1 MTVGNLGVPELLI
14 IAGVIILLFGAR
26 KLPEMARSL
35 GKSAKAFKEETKGMR
50 GEDKDAETPA
60 APPAQ
65 PIVQQQLPEA
75 QPQTP
80 GQPQAQTNGTQANA
94 ASEACCMTPDMRYV
108 AFRSMAG
115 NLGGPVSGTQKAYL
129 RDRTA
134 GTTTYLRDGTPR
146 AMSACT
152 IA

>member
-50 GEDKDAETPA
+50 GRGDSDSDADSDADTPA
-60 APPAQ
+60 TPPAQ
-65 PIVQQQLPEA
+65 QQQLPQA

-80 GQPQAQTNGTQANA
+80 SAKHDDSQAVNGAQPVEQAPQNKNA
-94 ASEACCMTPDMRYV
+94 
-108 AFRSMAG
+108 G
-115 NLGGPVSGTQKAYL
+115 
-129 RDRTA
+129 
-134 GTTTYLRDGTPR
+134 
-146 AMSACT
+146 
-152 IA
+152 